1 MSLLQSVFGRK
12 AKISIDRCAVV
23 GESHVGHMRPH
34 NEDCYLYVR
43 HHAENAIL
51 LGVADGMG
59 GHEGGEVASYMT
71 MHYMLNEWNHRNGK
85 GFSSKEEIREFLQK
99 ALRGANEHV
108 YHVNNKLD
116 IHWPMGTT
124 ATVGVVWEQRM
135 VISHVGDSRCYCFRR
150 NKLFQLTS
158 DQTLITEMIR
168 KGGMSP
174 ADAALHP
181 LSHTLTNCIGTQE
194 HLEIDFKLQTVMTGD
209 RYIFCSDGLSS
220 MVSPKDLC
228 RAGFEADAPDTAVK
242 EMIQLALDGGGT
254 DNITAVSLFV
264 K

>member
-1 MSLLQSVFGRK
+1 
-12 AKISIDRCAVV
+12 
-23 GESHVGHMRPH
+23 
-34 NEDCYLYVR
+34 
-43 HHAENAIL
+43 
-51 LGVADGMG
+51 
-59 GHEGGEVASYMT
+59 
-71 MHYMLNEWNHRNGK
+71 
-85 GFSSKEEIREFLQK
+85 
-99 ALRGANEHV
+99 
-108 YHVNNKLD
+108 
-116 IHWPMGTT
+116 
-124 ATVGVVWEQRM
+124 
-135 VISHVGDSRCYCFRR
+135 
-150 NKLFQLTS
+150 
-158 DQTLITEMIR
+158 LITEMIR